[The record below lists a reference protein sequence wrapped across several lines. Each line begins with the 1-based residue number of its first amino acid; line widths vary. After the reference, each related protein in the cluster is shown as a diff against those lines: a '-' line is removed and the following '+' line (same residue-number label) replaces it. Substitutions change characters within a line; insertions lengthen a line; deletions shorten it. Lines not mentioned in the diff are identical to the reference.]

1 MSRATRLMGNRS
13 FRGGIAALLCLG
25 SVVQSQAAELKIEAR
40 LIWGTNHEKVEDTN
54 CKPLDK
60 TTAEKLKKVFT
71 WKNYFE
77 VNRLTDTVPSRKT
90 KQFKM
95 SPKCTIE
102 IEELP
107 GPNVAVTLIGDGK
120 PVNKTTYPLK
130 KGDSI
135 NIAGEGKDGSAW
147 FVLITELDEK

>member
-1 MSRATRLMGNRS
+1 MSNLNPGAGNGFLRWVLV
-13 FRGGIAALLCLG
+13 GVICLG
-25 SVVQSQAAELKIEAR
+25 STLQLQAADLKIEAR
-40 LIWGTNHEKVEDTN
+40 LIWGTKHEKVDDPN

-60 TTAEKLKKVFT
+60 ETAQKLKKVFT

-77 VNRLTDTVPSRKT
+77 VNRVTATVPSRKS

-102 IEELP
+102 VEELA
-107 GPNVAVTLIGDGK
+107 GPQVAVTLIGDGK
-120 PVNKTTYPLK
+120 PVNKTIYPLK
-130 KGDSI
+130 KGESI

-147 FVLITELDEK
+147 FVLVTELDEK